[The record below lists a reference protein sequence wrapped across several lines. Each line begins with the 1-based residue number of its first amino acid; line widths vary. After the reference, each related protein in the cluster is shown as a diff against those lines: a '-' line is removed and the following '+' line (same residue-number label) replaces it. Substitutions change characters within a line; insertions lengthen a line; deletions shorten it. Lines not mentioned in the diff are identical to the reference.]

1 MEQSDNQP
9 TAFEQEMSIP
19 EPTEI
24 ERIQNRITNFTVG
37 LKPATAEAALASMSI
52 LLSKGLLKMEE
63 LDAAISIREEINK
76 GLIDYQ
82 TAVQVAQKDMERAQ
96 QNLVIQQQEE
106 RQRILTE
113 KDTQIED
120 ERLLRKRTQDNL
132 EHQMN
137 RAAQMEA
144 VLKSHGINIDLDGDG
159 VVGLKEGQV
168 ADTLSASEQ
177 AEVDNIV
184 HGYDANGSPTT
195 ETVPYSVPTG
205 SGKPSG
211 AFKLARMMNPI
222 EEGANGT
229 TAEDMTPPV
238 THDPAL
244 QEKIEETK
252 EAFDQYEESKYI
264 PTDVPQSET
273 TTTGMFDLDKESRS
287 QIDPEDYNVPPQVAG
302 GLIAGEDTESFLDEV
317 ERVQEVADID
327 AMTDTEEE
335 ESFESEWSEPTL
347 DIGYDKPQPTI
358 EEMDGVEKV
367 EDLTRREK
375 VLLDP
380 LGASQRSD
388 EIQAEIPKPQNV
400 SAPVITAGN
409 APNIVREELA
419 DGVFIERENIK
430 SFAEQEDLVTEEEE
444 FEEVVIPNRTDLE
457 GMTKKEILASAG
469 NLSFDVDSKLTKP
482 LMIDSFES
490 QANSLIEEL
499 TAGESFESI
508 TEETVDGDDDRR
520 DGGYF

>member
-82 TAVQVAQKDMERAQ
+82 TAVQIAQKDMEVAQ
-96 QNLVIQQQEE
+96 QNLLIQQQEE
-106 RQRILTE
+106 RQKVLAE

-195 ETVPYSVPTG
+195 ETVPT
-205 SGKPSG
+205 GKPSG

-229 TAEDMTPPV
+229 TAEDLDNIPPPV
-238 THDPAL
+238 TNDPAL
-244 QEKIEETK
+244 QEKIEDTA
-252 EAFDQYEESKYI
+252 EAFKEYEESKY
-264 PTDVPQSET
+264 V
-273 TTTGMFDLDKESRS
+273 
-287 QIDPEDYNVPPQVAG
+287 VPPQVAG

-367 EDLTRREK
+367 DLSRRER

-380 LGASQRSD
+380 LEASQRSD

-400 SAPVITAGN
+400 SAPIITAGN

-457 GMTKKEILASAG
+457 GMTKKQILESAG

>member
-1 MEQSDNQP
+1 MENHDIP
-9 TAFEQEMSIP
+9 TAFEQEQV
-19 EPTEI
+19 ENQPTEI
-24 ERIQNRITNFTVG
+24 ERIQNRVQDFKVG
-37 LKPATAEAALASMSI
+37 LKPNTAQAALSSIQI
-52 LLSKGLLKMEE
+52 LLSKGLIKVEE
-63 LDAAISIREEINK
+63 LDAIISIREEIST
-76 GLIDYQ
+76 GLIEYE
-82 TAVQVAQKDMERAQ
+82 TTVKSAQMDMERAQ
-96 QNLVIQQQEE
+96 QNLLIEQQAE
-106 RQRILTE
+106 RQRVLDE

-120 ERLLRKRTQDNL
+120 ERLLRKSTQDKL
-132 EHQMN
+132 EGSMN
-137 RAAQMEA
+137 RLAQMEA
-144 VLKSHGINIDLDGDG
+144 VLKSHGINMDLDGDG
-159 VVGLKEGQV
+159 VIGLKDGQV

-177 AEVDNIV
+177 AEVDSIV
-184 HGYDANGSPTT
+184 EGYDANGSPTT
-195 ETVPYSVPTG
+195 EVPQTQPDPNHQT
-205 SGKPSG
+205 SG

-229 TAEDMTPPV
+229 TAEDLDNIPPPV
-238 THDPAL
+238 TNDPTL
-244 QEKIEETK
+244 QEKIEETS
-252 EAFDQYEESKYI
+252 EAFRKYEES
-264 PTDVPQSET
+264 Q
-273 TTTGMFDLDKESRS
+273 
-287 QIDPEDYNVPPQVAG
+287 EDMPPQVAG

-317 ERVQEVADID
+317 DRVQEVADID
-327 AMTDTEEE
+327 AMSDTEEE
-335 ESFESEWSEPTL
+335 ESFESEWAEPTL

-367 EDLTRREK
+367 SDLTRRER

-380 LGASQRSD
+380 LGASERSD

-400 SAPVITAGN
+400 SAPVITGGN
-409 APNIVREELA
+409 APSITKEHLA
-419 DGVFIERENIK
+419 DGVYVEKEEVGENDVVVSADNIK
-430 SFAEQEDLVTEEEE
+430 TIENYEDLEAEEE

-490 QANSLIEEL
+490 QANALIEEL

>member
-1 MEQSDNQP
+1 M
-9 TAFEQEMSIP
+9 
-19 EPTEI
+19 
-24 ERIQNRITNFTVG
+24 
-37 LKPATAEAALASMSI
+37 
-52 LLSKGLLKMEE
+52 
-63 LDAAISIREEINK
+63 
-76 GLIDYQ
+76 
-82 TAVQVAQKDMERAQ
+82 
-96 QNLVIQQQEE
+96 
-106 RQRILTE
+106 
-113 KDTQIED
+113 
-120 ERLLRKRTQDNL
+120 
-132 EHQMN
+132 
-137 RAAQMEA
+137 
-144 VLKSHGINIDLDGDG
+144 
-159 VVGLKEGQV
+159 
-168 ADTLSASEQ
+168 
-177 AEVDNIV
+177 
-184 HGYDANGSPTT
+184 
-195 ETVPYSVPTG
+195 
-205 SGKPSG
+205 
-211 AFKLARMMNPI
+211 
-222 EEGANGT
+222 
-229 TAEDMTPPV
+229 
-238 THDPAL
+238 
-244 QEKIEETK
+244 
-252 EAFDQYEESKYI
+252 
-264 PTDVPQSET
+264 
-273 TTTGMFDLDKESRS
+273 
-287 QIDPEDYNVPPQVAG
+287 
-302 GLIAGEDTESFLDEV
+302 IAGEDTESFLDEV

-347 DIGYDKPQPTI
+347 DIGYDKPQ
-358 EEMDGVEKV
+358 

-430 SFAEQEDLVTEEEE
+430 SFAEQEDLVTEDEEE

>member
-1 MEQSDNQP
+1 MENHDIPS
-9 TAFEQEMSIP
+9 AFEQEQV
-19 EPTEI
+19 EHQPTEI
-24 ERIQNRITNFTVG
+24 ERIQNRVQDFKVG
-37 LKPATAEAALASMSI
+37 LKPNTAQAALSSIQI
-52 LLSKGLLKMEE
+52 LLSKGLIKVEE
-63 LDAAISIREEINK
+63 LDAIISIREEINT
-76 GLIDYQ
+76 GLIEYE
-82 TAVQVAQKDMERAQ
+82 TTVKSAQMDMERAQ
-96 QNLVIQQQEE
+96 QNLLIEQQAE
-106 RQRILTE
+106 RQRVLDE

-120 ERLLRKRTQDNL
+120 ERLLRKSTQDKL
-132 EHQMN
+132 EGSMN
-137 RAAQMEA
+137 RLAQMEA
-144 VLKSHGINIDLDGDG
+144 VLKSHGINMDLDGDG
-159 VVGLKEGQV
+159 VIGLKDGQV

-177 AEVDNIV
+177 AEVDSIV
-184 HGYDANGSPTT
+184 EGYDANGSPTT
-195 ETVPYSVPTG
+195 EVPQTQPDPNHQT
-205 SGKPSG
+205 SG

-229 TAEDMTPPV
+229 TAEDLDNIPPPV
-238 THDPAL
+238 TNDSTL
-244 QEKIEETK
+244 QEKIEETS
-252 EAFDQYEESKYI
+252 EAFRKYEES
-264 PTDVPQSET
+264 Q
-273 TTTGMFDLDKESRS
+273 
-287 QIDPEDYNVPPQVAG
+287 EDMPPQVAG

-317 ERVQEVADID
+317 DRVQEVADID
-327 AMTDTEEE
+327 AMTDVEEE
-335 ESFESEWSEPTL
+335 ESFESEWAEPTL

-367 EDLTRREK
+367 SDLTRRER

-380 LGASQRSD
+380 LGASERSD

-400 SAPVITAGN
+400 SAPVITGGN
-409 APNIVREELA
+409 APSITKEHLA
-419 DGVFIERENIK
+419 DGVYVEKEEIGENDVVVSADNIK
-430 SFAEQEDLVTEEEE
+430 TIENYEDLEAEEE

-490 QANSLIEEL
+490 QANALIEEL

>member
-1 MEQSDNQP
+1 MENHDIPS
-9 TAFEQEMSIP
+9 AFEQEQV
-19 EPTEI
+19 EHQPTEI
-24 ERIQNRITNFTVG
+24 ERIQNRVQDFKVG
-37 LKPATAEAALASMSI
+37 LKPNTAQAALSSIQI
-52 LLSKGLLKMEE
+52 LLSKGLIKVEE
-63 LDAAISIREEINK
+63 LDAIISIREEINT
-76 GLIDYQ
+76 GLIEYE
-82 TAVQVAQKDMERAQ
+82 TTVKSAQMDMERAQ
-96 QNLVIQQQEE
+96 QNLLIEQQAE
-106 RQRILTE
+106 RQRVLDE

-120 ERLLRKRTQDNL
+120 ERLLRKSTQDKL
-132 EHQMN
+132 EGSMN
-137 RAAQMEA
+137 RLAQMEA
-144 VLKSHGINIDLDGDG
+144 VLKSHGINMDLDGDG
-159 VVGLKEGQV
+159 VIGLKDGQV

-177 AEVDNIV
+177 AEVDSIV
-184 HGYDANGSPTT
+184 EGYDANGSPTT
-195 ETVPYSVPTG
+195 EVPQVQPDPNHQT
-205 SGKPSG
+205 SG

-229 TAEDMTPPV
+229 TAEDLDNIPPPV
-238 THDPAL
+238 TNDSTL
-244 QEKIEETK
+244 QEKIEETS
-252 EAFDQYEESKYI
+252 EAFRKYEES
-264 PTDVPQSET
+264 Q
-273 TTTGMFDLDKESRS
+273 
-287 QIDPEDYNVPPQVAG
+287 EDMPPQVAG

-317 ERVQEVADID
+317 DRVQEVADID
-327 AMTDTEEE
+327 AMTDVEEE

-367 EDLTRREK
+367 SDLTRRER

-380 LGASQRSD
+380 LGASERSD

-400 SAPVITAGN
+400 SAPVITGGN
-409 APNIVREELA
+409 APSITKEHLA
-419 DGVFIERENIK
+419 DGVYVEKEEIGENDVVVSADNIK
-430 SFAEQEDLVTEEEE
+430 TIENYEDLEAEEE

-490 QANSLIEEL
+490 QANALIEEL